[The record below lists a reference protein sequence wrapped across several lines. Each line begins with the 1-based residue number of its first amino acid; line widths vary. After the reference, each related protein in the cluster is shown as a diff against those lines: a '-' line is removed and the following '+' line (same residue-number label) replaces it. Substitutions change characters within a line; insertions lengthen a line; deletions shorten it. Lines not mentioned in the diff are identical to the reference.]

1 MTQNTIS
8 KQPIKIQVAVL
19 VTVIVSVITVAVQ
32 ITRAYSDL
40 ENRISAEEKV
50 TEDYQ
55 LKQLPVLIKTVE
67 SIDEKVDQ
75 LLTYK

>member
-75 LLTYK
+75 LLTHK